1 MELENEAF
9 LNLIQSR
16 RSIRDYLPQPV
27 ETEKI
32 TRLLEVAMSAPTAAN
47 SQPWEFVVVTEAD
60 LMQKLREKLVFARYN
75 APAAIVVCG
84 NLKMAYNSAA
94 KHYWVQDCSAAI
106 ENMLVAA
113 PALGLGSVWIG
124 VYPLPAVVRVVSEI
138 LNLPEEVIP
147 LGMVYVGY
155 PNERKPPRTQ
165 YEERRVHWQQYQ
177 PRKQRAKLK
186 NAKYNA
192 A

>member
-47 SQPWEFVVVTEAD
+47 SQPWEFVVVTAAD

-165 YEERRVHWQQYQ
+165 YEERRVYWQQYQ

>member
-1 MELENEAF
+1 METENEAL

-27 ETEKI
+27 EMEKI
-32 TRLLEVAMSAPTAAN
+32 TRLLELAMSAPSASN

-60 LMQKLREKLVFARYN
+60 LMQKLREKLMFARYD

-84 NLKMAYNSAA
+84 NLKIAYNSAA
-94 KHYWVQDCSAAI
+94 RHYWVQDCSAAM

-113 PALGLGSVWIG
+113 PALGLGAVWIG
-124 VYPLPAVVRVVSEI
+124 VYPLPSVIRVVSEA
-138 LNLPEEVIP
+138 LNLPEHVVP
-147 LGMVYVGY
+147 LGLMYVGY
-155 PNERKPPRTQ
+155 PNESKPPRTQ

-177 PRKQRAKLK
+177 LRKQRAKLK
-186 NAKYNA
+186 NTKYNA
-192 A
+192 S